1 MISKVKNDLFDYKNR
16 YIMQMKDG
24 FKFSLD
30 SLLLAEF
37 VKVKKDDKKILDM
50 CTGNAPVPLVLSLK
64 TNAEIVGFEIQKEI
78 SELALESVAING
90 LEKNI
95 RIINDD
101 IKNID
106 NYFESNTFDITTCN
120 PPYFKTKEDGYRN
133 KNDFLTL
140 ARHEIAID
148 LETIFKI
155 ASKNLKDNKA
165 FYLVHRVERLDD
177 IIVLARENKMNV
189 KELQFIS
196 TKKEKAANT
205 ILVKCVKNGKPGI
218 KLRKEICVD
227 NLDTYQHLFE
237 SEVI

>member
-37 VKVKKDDKKILDM
+37 VKIKKDDKKILDM

-64 TNAEIVGFEIQKEI
+64 TDAEIVCFEIQKEI
-78 SELALESVAING
+78 SELALESVKINS

-106 NYFESNTFDITTCN
+106 S
-120 PPYFKTKEDGYRN
+120 YFKTKEDGYRN

-155 ASKNLKDNKA
+155 ASKYLKDNKA

-218 KLRKEICVD
+218 KLRKDICVD
-227 NLDTYQHLFE
+227 NLGTYQHLFE
-237 SEVI
+237 GKC

>member
-1 MISKVKNDLFDYKNR
+1 MILKVKNDLFDYKNR
-16 YIMQMKDG
+16 YIMQMRDG

-78 SELALESVAING
+78 SELALESVKING

-95 RIINDD
+95 IIINDD
-101 IKNID
+101 IKNIN
-106 NYFESNTFDITTCN
+106 NYFESNTFDIITCN

>member
-37 VKVKKDDKKILDM
+37 VKIKKDDKKILDM

-64 TNAEIVGFEIQKEI
+64 TDAEIVGFEIQKEI
-78 SELALESVAING
+78 SELALESVKINS

-106 NYFESNTFDITTCN
+106 SYFESNAFDIITCN

-155 ASKNLKDNKA
+155 ASKYLKDNKA

-218 KLRKEICVD
+218 KLRKDICVD
-227 NLDTYQHLFE
+227 NLGTYQHLFE

>member
-16 YIMQMKDG
+16 YIMQMQDG

-37 VKVKKDDKKILDM
+37 VKVKKDDKKILDV

-64 TNAEIVGFEIQKEI
+64 TDAEIVGFEIQKEI
-78 SELALESVAING
+78 SELALESVKING

-101 IKNID
+101 IKNIN
-106 NYFESNTFDITTCN
+106 NYFESNTFDIITCN

-140 ARHEIAID
+140 ARHEITID

-155 ASKNLKDNKA
+155 ASKYLKDNKA

-177 IIVLARENKMNV
+177 IIFFARENKMNV

-205 ILVKCVKNGKPGI
+205 ILVKCVKNSKPGI

-237 SEVI
+237 SEVF

>member
-37 VKVKKDDKKILDM
+37 VNIKKDDKKILDM

-64 TNAEIVGFEIQKEI
+64 TDAEIIGFEIQKEI
-78 SELALESVAING
+78 SELALESVKING

-95 RIINDD
+95 KIINDD

-106 NYFESNTFDITTCN
+106 NYFDSNTFDIITCN
-120 PPYFKTKEDGYRN
+120 PPYFNTLDNGYKN
-133 KNDFLTL
+133 KNDYLTI
-140 ARHEIAID
+140 ARHEVMIN
-148 LETIFKI
+148 LEDIFKI
-155 ASKNLKDNKA
+155 AYNYLKNNGV
-165 FYLVHRVERLDD
+165 FYLVHRSNRLDD
-177 IIVLARENKMNV
+177 IMYYAKHYRLNV
-189 KELQFIS
+189 KMLQFIS
-196 TKKEKAANT
+196 TKSNGELNT
-205 ILVKCVKNGKPGI
+205 ILVKCVKNSKSGVRVLKP
-218 KLRKEICVD
+218 ICVD

-237 SEVI
+237 GKC

>member
-16 YIMQMKDG
+16 YIMQMRDG

-64 TNAEIVGFEIQKEI
+64 TNTEIVGFEIQKEI
-78 SELALESVAING
+78 SELALESVKING

-101 IKNID
+101 IKNIN
-106 NYFESNTFDITTCN
+106 NYFESNTFDIITCN

-155 ASKNLKDNKA
+155 AFKYLKDNKT

-205 ILVKCVKNGKPGI
+205 ILIKCVKNGKPGI

>member
-37 VKVKKDDKKILDM
+37 VKIKKDDKKILDM

-64 TNAEIVGFEIQKEI
+64 TDAEIVGFEIQKEI
-78 SELALESVAING
+78 SELALESVKINS

-106 NYFESNTFDITTCN
+106 SYFESNAFDIITCN

-133 KNDFLTL
+133 KNVFLTL

-148 LETIFKI
+148 LDTIFKI
-155 ASKNLKDNKA
+155 ASKYLKDNKA

-218 KLRKEICVD
+218 KLRKDICVD
-227 NLDTYQHLFE
+227 NLGTYQHLFE

>member
-37 VKVKKDDKKILDM
+37 VKIKKDDKKILDM

-64 TNAEIVGFEIQKEI
+64 TDAEIVGFEIQKEI
-78 SELALESVAING
+78 SELALESVKINS

-106 NYFESNTFDITTCN
+106 SYFESNAFDIITCN

-155 ASKNLKDNKA
+155 ASKYLKDNKA

>member
-106 NYFESNTFDITTCN
+106 NYFESNTFDIITCN

-189 KELQFIS
+189 
-196 TKKEKAANT
+196 
-205 ILVKCVKNGKPGI
+205 
-218 KLRKEICVD
+218 
-227 NLDTYQHLFE
+227 
-237 SEVI
+237 

>member
-1 MISKVKNDLFDYKNR
+1 MNLLVKNDLFDYKNR
-16 YIMQMKDG
+16 YIMQFENA

-37 VKVKKDDKKILDM
+37 VSVKKTDKNVLDM
-50 CTGNAPVPLVLSLK
+50 CTGNAPVPLILSLK
-64 TNAEIVGFEIQKEI
+64 TNSFITGFEIQKDI
-78 SELALESVAING
+78 AYLASESVKIN
-90 LEKNI
+90 NI
-95 RIINDD
+95 ENIKIINDD

-106 NYFESNTFDITTCN
+106 KYFNKNYFDIITCN
-120 PPYFKTKEDGYRN
+120 PPYFKTKENGYRN
-133 KNDFLTL
+133 KNDFLSL
-140 ARHEIAID
+140 ARHEIAIN

-155 ASKNLKDNKA
+155 ASKYLKSNKA

-177 IIVLARENKMNV
+177 IIVLARENKLNV

-196 TKKEKAANT
+196 TKKEKSANT
-205 ILVKCVKNGKPGI
+205 ILIKCVKNSKPGI

-237 SEVI
+237 SEVF